1 MAQDVSPTPAPRR
14 NWDAVAAIIASLIG
28 LLALG
33 VSAYTAN
40 VQRQQAK
47 AQVWTRLF
55 FASSDTSHALMV
67 MNKGVGPA
75 RIESV
80 RMYVDGKPQR
90 NWDRVFA
97 ALGMPPRETGRV
109 QSTVNGIVV
118 AANERVDFLAF
129 DDPLDWADFR
139 KRASHASLRACYCS
153 VLDECMVFDERS
165 ARGAPGALSSR
176 VTAADHCERDEAE
189 EFQE

>member
-1 MAQDVSPTPAPRR
+1 MSGDVATTSVRRR
-14 NWDAVAAIIASLIG
+14 NWDAVAAVIASLIG
-28 LLALG
+28 LLALC

-55 FASSDTSHALMV
+55 FASSDPGRALLV

-80 RMYVDGKPQR
+80 RMYVDGKAQR
-90 NWDRVFA
+90 DWPHVFA
-97 ALGMPPRETGRV
+97 ALGLPPREDRV
-109 QSTVNGIVV
+109 QSTLNGIVV
-118 AANERVDFLAF
+118 AANERVDFLVFA
-129 DDPLDWADFR
+129 DAKDWADFR
-139 KRASHASLRACYCS
+139 AQASRASLRACYCS
-153 VLDECMVFDERS
+153 VLDECLVFDERS
-165 ARGAPGALSSR
+165 ARGSGGALSSHVR
-176 VTAADHCERDEAE
+176 PAAQCERNEAE